1 MQQPFF
7 LISPAL
13 LFLIDSFYQRFLLV
27 HRFNNDLCHIVDHLI
42 GHAGVHA
49 DPEGVVHDKVSV
61 GQLPCHA
68 VGVGAADLVKAG
80 VLDQVAAEQQAG
92 LDIVVLNIAGH
103 GVAVQAGF
111 RLDRNQEAEPG
122 RAAVG
127 GRFRQDQLIGG
138 RFQGCAQAVPVM
150 AAAFDKAGELFS
162 CSQPM
167 AACISVTFRL

>member
-1 MQQPFF
+1 MLPR
-7 LISPAL
+7 STAL
-13 LFLIDSFYQRFLLV
+13 LFVLWFGLSVLLIHSLDNRLGHV
-27 HRFNNDLCHIVDHLI
+27 VDHLV
-42 GHAGVHA
+42 GHAGVNA
-49 DPEGVVHDKVSV
+49 DPEGVVHDKVGV
-61 GQLPCHA
+61 GQLARHA
-68 VGVGAADLVKAG
+68 VGVGAADLVKAR

-138 RFQGCAQAVPVM
+138 RFQGCAQMLWHFPVTGK
-150 AAAFDKAGELFS
+150 AFRML
-162 CSQPM
+162 
-167 AACISVTFRL
+167 